1 MTLNSFPPLKSQ
13 RVKGS
18 RARLIAKFCLPWNRG
33 DLLGWEGDED
43 AFWAEVKK
51 TCLEEANV
59 LTALKKRIQESV
71 PDWVEDPSGNQVE
84 FWLSLRELEC
94 ASVSVG
100 IVDKLRHSEILAE
113 IIQKMGA
120 SYLPWAKNLSFS
132 SRKGGA
138 PQYLFDYAKLIY
150 QKELAGKPLVD
161 KGGTASLKPRA
172 ARSVH
177 SEETTRGAA
186 GETPRSARGDQPKGT
201 TVGALGDDS
210 KKIWRVRGLKSIF
223 AMLM

>member
-1 MTLNSFPPLKSQ
+1 MMEENLKTEDWPKFSGCIFDYARFRMTLNSFPPLKNQ

-18 RARLIAKFCLPWNRG
+18 RARLIAKFCLPWDRE

-51 TCLEEANV
+51 TCLEEVNV
-59 LTALKKRIQESV
+59 LTALRKRIQESV
-71 PDWVEDPSGNQVE
+71 PDWVEDPSGNQVK

-120 SYLPWAKNLSFS
+120 SYLPWEI
-132 SRKGGA
+132 G
-138 PQYLFDYAKLIY
+138 
-150 QKELAGKPLVD
+150 
-161 KGGTASLKPRA
+161 RA
-172 ARSVH
+172 HV
-177 SEETTRGAA
+177 
-186 GETPRSARGDQPKGT
+186 
-201 TVGALGDDS
+201 
-210 KKIWRVRGLKSIF
+210 
-223 AMLM
+223 